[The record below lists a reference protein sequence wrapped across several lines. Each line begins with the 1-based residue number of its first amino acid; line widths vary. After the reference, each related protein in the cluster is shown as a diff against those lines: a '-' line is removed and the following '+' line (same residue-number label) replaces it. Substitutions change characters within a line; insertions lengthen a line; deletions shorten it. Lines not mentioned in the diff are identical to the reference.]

1 MASGLQLLL
10 SLFNLQ
16 EKVQSAPRILCC
28 ILLSSTSLDC
38 NLCFLFPS
46 LFSQLT
52 TLRGSVL
59 EDAVPSTSKHGT
71 TRGLP
76 IKDVL
81 EYLLPELDLSCLRL
95 ALNTP
100 KVTEQLMKL
109 DEQGVGGTD
118 HITMCNPLS
127 AQGRE

>member
-1 MASGLQLLL
+1 MHSFSPRTTRFNLLFLPL
-10 SLFNLQ
+10 SL
-16 EKVQSAPRILCC
+16 SI
-28 ILLSSTSLDC
+28 
-38 NLCFLFPS
+38 
-46 LFSQLT
+46 QLT
-52 TLRGSVL
+52 TLRGSIL

-76 IKDVL
+76 IKEVL

-109 DEQGVGGTD
+109 DEQGVG
-118 HITMCNPLS
+118 
-127 AQGRE
+127 R

>member
-1 MASGLQLLL
+1 MLHCIPSVLTLL
-10 SLFNLQ
+10 S
-16 EKVQSAPRILCC
+16 VI
-28 ILLSSTSLDC
+28 SLI
-38 NLCFLFPS
+38 
-46 LFSQLT
+46 QLT

-76 IKDVL
+76 IKEVL

-109 DEQGVGGTD
+109 DEQGVG
-118 HITMCNPLS
+118 
-127 AQGRE
+127 A

>member
-1 MASGLQLLL
+1 M
-10 SLFNLQ
+10 
-16 EKVQSAPRILCC
+16 
-28 ILLSSTSLDC
+28 
-38 NLCFLFPS
+38 
-46 LFSQLT
+46 
-52 TLRGSVL
+52 
-59 EDAVPSTSKHGT
+59 PSTTKHGT

-109 DEQGVGGTD
+109 DEQGVGGKEHT
-118 HITMCNPLS
+118 HNYVQPFICT
-127 AQGRE
+127 QGE

>member
-1 MASGLQLLL
+1 MVLALLTVISSSL
-10 SLFNLQ
+10 SLRF
-16 EKVQSAPRILCC
+16 
-28 ILLSSTSLDC
+28 
-38 NLCFLFPS
+38 
-46 LFSQLT
+46 QLI
-52 TLRGSVL
+52 TLRGSIL

-71 TRGLP
+71 SRGLP

-109 DEQGVGGTD
+109 DEQGVGGK
-118 HITMCNPLS
+118 
-127 AQGRE
+127 

>member
-1 MASGLQLLL
+1 MDNGLFFRVWTHVPRQRSEHLPRPERTADFVLTLL
-10 SLFNLQ
+10 SVIQ
-16 EKVQSAPRILCC
+16 P
-28 ILLSSTSLDC
+28 
-38 NLCFLFPS
+38 
-46 LFSQLT
+46 QLT

-76 IKDVL
+76 VKDVL
-81 EYLLPELDLSCLRL
+81 EHLLPELDLPCLRL

-109 DEQGVGGTD
+109 DEQGVGCTWD
-118 HITMCNPLS
+118 PPQNLS
-127 AQGRE
+127 P